1 MPLNQNRL
9 ANKIVIILDGLQQET
24 DNPNASK
31 INFSNQLA
39 KAIVEEIKE
48 ASINYTGGLIAP
60 NGAVSGTINHTIS

>member
-48 ASINYTGGLIAP
+48 ASINYTDGLIAP